1 MAEMNRMSA
10 EHEKGDIDARIDAGR
25 YDGAFRELA
34 SGIDDM
40 AASHAATRKAMDVVK
55 AFGQGDF
62 DSPLETFT
70 GKNAFITATIEQVR
84 TSLKALVDD
93 ARMLADAAVE
103 GRLET
108 RADATKHQ
116 GDFRAIV
123 DGVHNT
129 LDAVIGPLNE
139 VGRLLKAME
148 DGDR

>member
-1 MAEMNRMSA
+1 
-10 EHEKGDIDARIDAGR
+10 
-25 YDGAFRELA
+25 
-34 SGIDDM
+34 
-40 AASHAATRKAMDVVK
+40 
-55 AFGQGDF
+55 
-62 DSPLETFT
+62 
-70 GKNAFITATIEQVR
+70 
-84 TSLKALVDD
+84 
-93 ARMLADAAVE
+93 MLADAAVE